1 MKRSASSLKGFT
13 LVEIMIVVGS
23 SLLLAAIA
31 VPGFLRARKRSQAS
45 RILND
50 LRMID
55 SACDQ
60 YAIETNRKTGDAV
73 AVADWTNYLKKGSL
87 LYNTGNSLCLAPLT
101 VLRPWTRSRRCPRPT
116 WRLCSMSPAPVSGRV
131 SVPDVSDR

>member
-1 MKRSASSLKGFT
+1 MVAIIAR
-13 LVEIMIVVGS
+13 
-23 SLLLAAIA
+23 LAAIA
-31 VPGFLRARKRSQAS
+31 VPGFLRARKGSEAS

-60 YAIETNRKTGDAV
+60 CAIETNRKTGDAWRWPIGPITSRRAYV
-73 AVADWTNYLKKGSL
+73 FIIPATV
-87 LYNTGNSLCLAPLT
+87 CLAPLT

-116 WRLCSMSPAPVSGRV
+116 
-131 SVPDVSDR
+131 